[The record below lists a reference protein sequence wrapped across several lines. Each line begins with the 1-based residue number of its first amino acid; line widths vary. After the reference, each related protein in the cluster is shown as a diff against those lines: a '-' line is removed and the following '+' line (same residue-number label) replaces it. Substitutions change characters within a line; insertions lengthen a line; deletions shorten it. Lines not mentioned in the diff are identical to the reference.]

1 MSALIRFAPASLTA
15 DQYDESVRWLT
26 DAGDFPPDGLDYH
39 VCFGSSREQLEAF
52 GQRLMPVLAE
62 LGLIQASPSGS
73 RSTTSSNARR
83 ETPIGSPTRASQSAS
98 RGAAGSVTFAR
109 AQHPDL
115 LVRRAEGL
123 VGGATPAGVAL
134 GAYPLDTGA
143 TLNYGFIRN
152 GSTPASGG
160 GLVPVT
166 VLESNTA
173 RGDGTMVY
181 SAVGHEEISVVFHAY
196 SDQSNY
202 CEVFGSATRAQG

>member
-1 MSALIRFAPASLTA
+1 M
-15 DQYDESVRWLT
+15 
-26 DAGDFPPDGLDYH
+26 
-39 VCFGSSREQLEAF
+39 
-52 GQRLMPVLAE
+52 
-62 LGLIQASPSGS
+62 
-73 RSTTSSNARR
+73 
-83 ETPIGSPTRASQSAS
+83 
-98 RGAAGSVTFAR
+98 
-109 AQHPDL
+109 
-115 LVRRAEGL
+115 RRAEGL

-134 GAYPLDTGA
+134 GAYSLDTGA

-152 GSTPASGG
+152 GSTPASDG